1 MVKLRGS
8 TTSLDHTFKVSSNVG
23 FFHLNKWSVQ
33 YDSLV
38 LVLNESGH
46 VLARQLTRCTS
57 FKQVYTLLKKVYYRD
72 TEKTKEIYIDSCCLW
87 SEKVAAYIRYK
98 RLHSVGSFH
107 AIKRFTKELS
117 KYSTSKVFRKQ
128 CKEDFRLL
136 FRENSDFGKDRLKA
150 TRTKE
155 KMMEKLKY
163 FSETWLGVAYN
174 SKPFICK
181 DAIKAL
187 DNLGINILEGYLEN
201 IPPKTGTSRN
211 ESLHRRLNNIISIT
225 KCSVELIVSILV
237 SFFYEWNAD
246 HSIRT
251 IPLVPKYEKKEKYFE
266 AFGIGISVTEITDIK
281 ENDKLPIT
289 NENSTSTSI
298 LDQINAGLEQLNV

>member
-23 FFHLNKWSVQ
+23 FFHLNKWSIQ
-33 YDSLV
+33 YDSLA

-57 FKQVYTLLKKVYYRD
+57 FKQVYTLLKNVCYRD

-87 SEKVAAYIRYK
+87 PEKVAAYIRYR

-128 CKEDFRLL
+128 CKEEFLLL
-136 FRENSDFGKDRLKA
+136 FRENSDLGKDRLKA
-150 TRTKE
+150 TPTKE

-163 FSETWLGVAYN
+163 FSGTWLGVAYN

-181 DAIKAL
+181 DAVKAL
-187 DNLGINILEGYLEN
+187 DNLEINILKECLEN

-211 ESLHRRLNNIISIT
+211 ESLHRQLNNIINIP
-225 KCSVELIVSILV
+225 KCSVEIIVSILV
-237 SFFYEWNAD
+237 SFFYEWNVD

-251 IPLVPKYEKKEKYFE
+251 KI
-266 AFGIGISVTEITDIK
+266 
-281 ENDKLPIT
+281 
-289 NENSTSTSI
+289 
-298 LDQINAGLEQLNV
+298 

>member
-23 FFHLNKWSVQ
+23 FFHLNKWSIQ
-33 YDSLV
+33 YDSLA

-57 FKQVYTLLKKVYYRD
+57 FKQVYTLLKNVSYRD

-87 SEKVAAYIRYK
+87 PEKVTAYIRYK
-98 RLHSVGSFH
+98 RLHSVRSFH

-117 KYSTSKVFRKQ
+117 KCSTSKVFRKQ

-150 TRTKE
+150 TSAKE

-163 FSETWLGVAYN
+163 FSGAWLGVVYN

-181 DAIKAL
+181 DA
-187 DNLGINILEGYLEN
+187 
-201 IPPKTGTSRN
+201 
-211 ESLHRRLNNIISIT
+211 
-225 KCSVELIVSILV
+225 
-237 SFFYEWNAD
+237 
-246 HSIRT
+246 
-251 IPLVPKYEKKEKYFE
+251 KKH
-266 AFGIGISVTEITDIK
+266 
-281 ENDKLPIT
+281 
-289 NENSTSTSI
+289 
-298 LDQINAGLEQLNV
+298 